1 MDRDTRNTPLTCLV
15 LSIGVLVAILAVF
28 VYDHDKK
35 LKALDS
41 LSRKNEKL
49 TEIIKGR
56 YYFQYFHYWFGHSQI
71 YIHMFHSFFLQDH
84 YLFMDIINS
93 DPFLTCKLNIK
104 VHVNVKIYI
113 YLCLHRTIIDII
125 ECLNA
130 MKFWAMPFKVTKNES
145 FMRSFSIRR
154 HHCYNQFQKRIYLVI
169 FS

>member
-1 MDRDTRNTPLTCLV
+1 MDRDTRITPLMCLL
-15 LSIGVLVAILAVF
+15 LSIGVFVAILAFF

-35 LKALDS
+35 LIALDS

-56 YYFQYFHYWFGHSQI
+56 YYFQYFHYWFGHAQI
-71 YIHMFHSFFLQDH
+71 YIHMFHSFFLQYQ
-84 YLFMDIINS
+84 YLFMDLINS

-104 VHVNVKIYI
+104 VHVRLCSKCENIYI
-113 YLCLHRTIIDII
+113 YLCLHRTIIDIS

-145 FMRSFSIRR
+145 FMRSFSRKEYILQ
-154 HHCYNQFQKRIYLVI
+154 CYI
-169 FS
+169 